1 MAREESTGPRVEQ
14 VVSTGL
20 HVVLVW
26 STRPRVAQA
35 GSMGP
40 HVGWEEA
47 RAEASRLHVVQA
59 TTQGGRLGWRGNR
72 IRLEKGVKIGRWGG
86 ASKGKHIFIEDDVTR
101 DDDAV

>member
-1 MAREESTGPRVEQ
+1 MAREESTGPRVAQ

-47 RAEASRLHVVQA
+47 QAEASRLHVVQA
-59 TTQGGRLGWRGNR
+59 TTQGGPP
-72 IRLEKGVKIGRWGG
+72 GVEG
-86 ASKGKHIFIEDDVTR
+86 
-101 DDDAV
+101 